1 MLNEGEHIDSSLSSH
16 IVLIISWIN
25 HWSSIFYASDHHR
38 NKRHKNINEHNPT
51 STSAQVS
58 VLADSDSGGA
68 AATSVV
74 AASIDGYDYDDG
86 HDYPTAGL
94 EGGLNDM
101 QSVEGEARQCMCS
114 YLDLISHK
122 TNIVYQVLTLIQAWP
137 APLQEQHLLRVSFQ
151 FPQPQQW
158 LQPVLTHSRW
168 SSTPTVVTLQ
178 LSRHFLLMG
187 VDRKYIHPLLMIH
200 LGTLL
205 PVVRTLSL
213 LSSHIKLHWTR
224 TKRMSCW
231 SSFGESQMVT
241 QSSRS
246 EHMQMLRLHGLG
258 RLARWHQWE
267 QCSFILPLYQVYMT
281 MFNLYSSKNML
292 YPLITRSKPSSMKFI
307 HGLCGIGQWTY

>member
-1 MLNEGEHIDSSLSSH
+1 MPALRHNTRGRKYMQTSVSTSKVQCQYCNESYASRGIKSHEQSCLRRKEKKKEDKKFVRAAVHSMLNEGEHIDSSSSSH

-25 HWSSIFYASDHHR
+25 HWSSIFYVSDRHH

-68 AATSVV
+68 TATSVV

-94 EGGLNDM
+94 EGGLDDT
-101 QSVEGEARQCMCS
+101 QSVKGEARQCMCS
-114 YLDLISHK
+114 YLNLISHK

-137 APLQEQHLLRVSFQ
+137 APLQEQHLLRLSFQ
-151 FPQPQQW
+151 FLQPQQR
-158 LQPVLTHSRW
+158 LQPIPTHSRR

-187 VDRKYIHPLLMIH
+187 VDRKHIHPLLMIH

-205 PVVRTLSL
+205 PVMQTLSS
-213 LSSHIKLHWTR
+213 LSS
-224 TKRMSCW
+224 CW
-231 SSFGESQMVT
+231 PAPNWSGAWLT
-241 QSSRS
+241 NTL
-246 EHMQMLRLHGLG
+246 LRVL
-258 RLARWHQWE
+258 
-267 QCSFILPLYQVYMT
+267 T
-281 MFNLYSSKNML
+281 
-292 YPLITRSKPSSMKFI
+292 
-307 HGLCGIGQWTY
+307 